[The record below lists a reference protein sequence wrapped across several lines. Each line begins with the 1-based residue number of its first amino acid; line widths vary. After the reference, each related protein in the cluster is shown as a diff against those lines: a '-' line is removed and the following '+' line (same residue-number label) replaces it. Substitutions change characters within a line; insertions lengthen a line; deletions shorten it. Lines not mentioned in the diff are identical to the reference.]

1 MAKTSTSA
9 TTPDRATVTPPGP
22 PQGPSVPPA
31 PPTAPGQAPGASL
44 GPPPPGVADKVKDR
58 ARLDQA
64 ADTAKTLAAALKRH
78 KRAVDRKLVAA
89 FQKLAGLTA
98 DGVYG
103 PKTAGALQW
112 YTGEAIP
119 PLTGKG
125 FTPYAPTF

>member
-9 TTPDRATVTPPGP
+9 TTPDRAAVTPPAP
-22 PQGPSVPPA
+22 PQGPSGPPGPGA
-31 PPTAPGQAPGASL
+31 PPL

-64 ADTAKTLAAALKRH
+64 AETAKTLAAALKRH